1 MRERM
6 NDTGGLFTPPA
17 KMKRKFTLD
26 DDFEMNSESPK
37 SGPKRKKDKLGSA
50 RKHDIRSINSDGMS
64 EIGYNLQK

>member
-37 SGPKRKKDKLGSA
+37 RKRDKLGSA